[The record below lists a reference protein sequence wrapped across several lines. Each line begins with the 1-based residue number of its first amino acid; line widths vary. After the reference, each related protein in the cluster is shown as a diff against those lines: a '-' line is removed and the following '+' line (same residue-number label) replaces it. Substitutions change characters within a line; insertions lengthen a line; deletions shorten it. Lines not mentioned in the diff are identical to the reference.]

1 MYDNTLEIF
10 GTISGLLYLYLEIK
24 QRPAMW
30 IVGIINAIIYLLVFF
45 NAKIYADASL
55 QVYYVSVS
63 VYGLMLWRRSI
74 SGTQTESSKQV
85 QTIEY
90 RMMSSSMWCYIIVA
104 STILT
109 LAMYAILSRY
119 TDSPVPMGDAITTS
133 LSIVATWMLAKRFI
147 EHWGFWVVI
156 NTISI
161 YIYWIRELNYTVL
174 LYLFYG
180 IFAIVGL
187 YTWKKQGNKV

>member
-74 SGTQTESSKQV
+74 LGTQTESSKQV